1 MQQGTVLISA
11 PCHEWLLEKLGAT
24 HTISNRPDIGYE
36 ELLDAIGHATGLVV
50 STRLPIDATVLQR
63 AANLKWIARL
73 GSGLE
78 LIDVPLAESMGIRV
92 ISSPEGNRNTV
103 AEHALGMA
111 LSLLNKLQSAAL
123 EVKDGKWIRAANRG
137 TELRGKTVGIIGY
150 GHTGSAFARLLQPF
164 GVTVLAYDKYRFGF
178 GSGYIKEAQAE
189 QIQRYADIISWHVP
203 LTPETRHMA
212 NLAFFNGCA
221 HKPLILNTSRGQV
234 LNLADLKT
242 ALLAG
247 SISSAGL
254 DVLENE
260 KPDTWQGGELELM
273 QWLLAQPNVLITPHI
288 AGYSREAHLRM
299 AQVVYEK
306 LTGTFTDPFAP
317 K

>member
-1 MQQGTVLISA
+1 
-11 PCHEWLLEKLGAT
+11 
-24 HTISNRPDIGYE
+24 
-36 ELLDAIGHATGLVV
+36 
-50 STRLPIDATVLQR
+50 VLQR

-78 LIDVPLAESMGIRV
+78 LIDVPLAESMGIQV
-92 ISSPEGNRNTV
+92 ISSPEGNRNAV
-103 AEHALGMA
+103 AEHALGMM
-111 LSLLNKLQSAAL
+111 LSLLNKLNSAAQ

-137 TELRGKTVGIIGY
+137 TELRGKTIGIIGY

-189 QIQRYADIISWHVP
+189 QIQRYADVISWHVP
-203 LTPETRHMA
+203 LTHETRSMA
-212 NLAFFNGCA
+212 NFAFFEGCK
-221 HKPLILNTSRGQV
+221 HKPVILNTSRGQV
-234 LNLADLKT
+234 LKLNDLK
-242 ALLAG
+242 LGLEAG
-247 SISSAGL
+247 FISAAGL

-260 KPDTWQGGELELM
+260 KPETWAGAEMELM
-273 QWLLAQPNVLITPHI
+273 QWLMAQPNILITPHI
-288 AGYSREAHLRM
+288 AGYSHEAHLRM

-306 LTGTFTDPFAP
+306 LTGSFTDPFAP

>member
-1 MQQGTVLISA
+1 
-11 PCHEWLLEKLGAT
+11 LEKLGAT

-36 ELLDAIGHATGLVV
+36 ELLDAIGDATGLVV
-50 STRLPIDATVLQR
+50 STRLPIDAPVLQR

-92 ISSPEGNRNTV
+92 ISSPEGNRNAV

-150 GHTGSAFARLLQPF
+150 GNTGSAFARLLQPF

-212 NLAFFNGCA
+212 NLAFFEGCA

-234 LNLADLKT
+234 LSLADLKT

-247 SISSAGL
+247 NISSAGL

-260 KPDTWQGGELELM
+260 KPDTWQGAELELM
-273 QWLLAQPNVLITPHI
+273 QWLLARPNVLITPHI